1 MPRLLYV
8 SVFPAG
14 PLHTEDGGRG
24 GKVAPGFGKWLPAG
38 HRRGDPAVA
47 SRTCF
52 PSGVPLPLAWEPFTL
67 LGGCQ
72 RVMDQGP
79 PPLRQAPRACAE
91 PPFAHPPPPPRPC
104 VSVSKS
110 RFSPSGGT
118 PAHSLPKHLA
128 LDAGELSAGPGSI
141 NDSMTLGHCLLF
153 QTSDNFLTLACRL
166 PTPRVSVSIPLNAG
180 WTPTCQSNQSP

>member
-24 GKVAPGFGKWLPAG
+24 GKVAPGFGEWLPAG

-91 PPFAHPPPPPRPC
+91 PPFAHPRPHPGLA
-104 VSVSKS
+104 
-110 RFSPSGGT
+110 FQFPN
-118 PAHSLPKHLA
+118 PASLPVVGPQPTLC
-128 LDAGELSAGPGSI
+128 LSTWLWMQAS
-141 NDSMTLGHCLLF
+141 
-153 QTSDNFLTLACRL
+153 
-166 PTPRVSVSIPLNAG
+166 
-180 WTPTCQSNQSP
+180 CQLVPVL